1 MNENDNNVLDIEE
14 YKYYTDFQEASEILK
29 SWYKQKPTKDMRRLF
44 NAFTDISVYVTQMQQ
59 RQRVYDE
66 QLSKFRSAKLRAVE
80 RARRAEEKLNKI
92 ENA

>member
-14 YKYYTDFQEASEILK
+14 YKYYTDFQEASDILQ
-29 SWYKQKPTKDMRRLF
+29 SWYKQKPSKDMRRLF
-44 NAFTDISVYVTQMQQ
+44 NAFTNISVYVTQMQQ

>member
-14 YKYYTDFQEASEILK
+14 YKYYTDFQEASDILQ

>member
-1 MNENDNNVLDIEE
+1 MNKNDNNVLDIEE
-14 YKYYTDFQEASEILK
+14 YKYYTDFQEASDILQ

-44 NAFTDISVYVTQMQQ
+44 NAFTNISVYVTQMQQ

>member
-14 YKYYTDFQEASEILK
+14 YKYYTDFQEASEILQ

>member
-14 YKYYTDFQEASEILK
+14 YKYYTDFQEASEILQ

-44 NAFTDISVYVTQMQQ
+44 NAFTNISVYVTQMQQ

>member
-14 YKYYTDFQEASEILK
+14 YKYYTDFQEASDILQ

-44 NAFTDISVYVTQMQQ
+44 NAFTNISVYVTQMQQ

>member
-14 YKYYTDFQEASEILK
+14 YKYYTDFQEASDIIQ
-29 SWYKQKPTKDMRRLF
+29 SWYKQKPNKDMRRLF
-44 NAFTDISVYVTQMQQ
+44 NAFTNISVYVTQMQQ

-80 RARRAEEKLNKI
+80 RARKAEDKLNKI

>member
-14 YKYYTDFQEASEILK
+14 YKYYTDFQEASDILQ
-29 SWYKQKPTKDMRRLF
+29 SWYKQNPTKDMRRLF

-66 QLSKFRSAKLRAVE
+66 QLNKFRSAKLRAVE

>member
-14 YKYYTDFQEASEILK
+14 YKYYADFQEASDILQ
-29 SWYKQKPTKDMRRLF
+29 SWYKHKPTKDMRRLF
-44 NAFTDISVYVTQMQQ
+44 NAFTNISVYVTQMQQ

-80 RARRAEEKLNKI
+80 RARIAEEKLNKI

>member
-14 YKYYTDFQEASEILK
+14 YKYYTDFQKASDILQ

-44 NAFTDISVYVTQMQQ
+44 NAFTNISVYVTQMQQ

>member
-14 YKYYTDFQEASEILK
+14 YKYYTDFQEASEILQ
-29 SWYKQKPTKDMRRLF
+29 SWYKQKPTKDMQRLY
-44 NAFTDISVYVTQMQQ
+44 NAFTNISVYVTQMQQ

-80 RARRAEEKLNKI
+80 RARRAEDKLNNI

>member
-14 YKYYTDFQEASEILK
+14 YKYYTDFQEASEILQR
-29 SWYKQKPTKDMRRLF
+29 WYKQKPTKDMRRLF
-44 NAFTDISVYVTQMQQ
+44 NAFTNISVYVTQMQQ